1 IKDNKKCFIQVSYLM
16 TNETTI
22 KREFGAYDKIT
33 DASPKYVLSLD
44 RINLSNNGI
53 EHVNIVDFLM
63 HKVNLH
69 LT

>member
-1 IKDNKKCFIQVSYLM
+1 M